1 MKSATGIHRHL
12 LTPNDVVT
20 QGPRVG
26 VVALVF
32 ALVSGS
38 MFLFFLSS
46 VSDAPAFR
54 DQGDEGTAQV
64 SQVHTLPGQDGWF
77 IEDDGSYGN
86 EAIYLAHSTEN
97 VAFLESSV
105 LLMVQTQENAD
116 VLRLDFE
123 GANPVIPEGL
133 GKLAHTSNYFHGND
147 SSCWQTGIR
156 NYRELLYKG
165 LYDGIDLH
173 YSSTARGLKSEFVV
187 SPGADPGAIRVH
199 YHGARSL
206 LLDDE
211 GNLCIWTGAGVVT
224 EERPCSYQVVDG
236 ERREIPTS
244 YRLEEELLS
253 FSLGTYDAKL
263 PLIIDPLVV
272 SSYVGGGDGDLGL
285 AVALDSD
292 NNVYVAGHTK
302 SGNFPTTP
310 GCFDDQKNA
319 SNDIVVFKMT
329 PDCKELLFSTLVGG
343 DAPEYGVS
351 IAVDQGN
358 NVYVTGDTRSSDFP
372 TSEGCFDDSYNGG
385 GNEAGDVFVFKLSPD
400 GSKLLY
406 STFIGGEGEDRGTGI
421 ALDDYNNSYLT
432 GHTNSTDFPTTPG
445 CFDDSL
451 GGNDQP
457 DTFVMKLDQ
466 NGSEL
471 VYSSF
476 VGGLDD
482 EGGIGVA
489 VDAGGVAHVTGTTR
503 SPDFPTTQNCF
514 DEAHNGDYDMFVFGM
529 NANGSWLV
537 YSSFVGGGGEDRA
550 DGIALDSLGRA
561 CVVGYT
567 LSQDFPT
574 TTGAYDGAHNG
585 KMDVVSFKLD
595 SDGTILLY
603 STFIGGSEDDYGK
616 GIAVDARDNVYVAGY
631 SFSPDFPLEP
641 GAGEAIRG
649 ELRDIFL
656 TTLDSGGSSLSYS
669 SLVGGSDMDFGWDV
683 AVGSNGRAYVA
694 GTSDS
699 DDIPITADCYDE
711 SFNGVQDVLVLGFE
725 FNLRPTATIDSVTPN
740 PGKPGN
746 TVFFYGNG
754 SDGDGMVVAY
764 EWYSSID
771 GYLSGQ
777 RAFNSSSLEEGRH
790 LISFRVKDN
799 NGSWSEEEQ
808 LVLQVADEGRDGFL
822 GFSQPGTVV
831 AALALVACALLLLF
845 VVATELGRY
854 WLQMLLLPLYTRLK
868 KEDVLSHE
876 LRGRIYQIIVSNPG
890 IHLRAILEEYQKDN
904 IPPLHISS
912 LVYHLDVL
920 TRNRFIRS
928 VSDGYRKR
936 FYMRGHPVEKS
947 LSELILARV
956 REYHTAHQQGITKRE
971 LAASFGVSEKVIG
984 TNLEKLSDKVYAKRE
999 KRFLRYYPLTG
1010 QEDNR
1015 L

>member
-1 MKSATGIHRHL
+1 MKSATGIHHL
-12 LTPNDVVT
+12 LTPNDLVT
-20 QGPRVG
+20 QGLRVG
-26 VVALVF
+26 VVVLVL

-38 MFLFFLSS
+38 IFLFFLSP
-46 VSDAPAFR
+46 VSAPPALP
-54 DQGDEGTAQV
+54 DQGDGEIALA

-77 IEDDGSYGN
+77 IEGDGSYGN
-86 EAIYLAHSTEN
+86 EAIYLTHSTET

-105 LLMVQTQENAD
+105 LIMTQNGENAN

-133 GKLAHTSNYFHGND
+133 GRLAHTSNYFHGND

-156 NYRELLYKG
+156 NYKELLYKG
-165 LYDGIDLH
+165 LYHGIDLH

-187 SPGADPGAIRVH
+187 SPRADPGAIRVH

-206 LLDDE
+206 QLDDG

-224 EERPCSYQVVDG
+224 EERPSSYQLVDG
-236 ERREIPTS
+236 ERSEVPS
-244 YRLEEELLS
+244 AYRLEGNLLS
-253 FSLGTYDAKL
+253 FTLGEYDPSH
-263 PLIIDPLVV
+263 PLIIDPLVA

-319 SNDIVVFKMT
+319 SNDIVIFKMT

-351 IAVDQGN
+351 IAVDEGR

-372 TSEGCFDDSYNGG
+372 TTEDCFDDSYNGG
-385 GNEAGDVFVFKLSPD
+385 GDEAGDAFVFKLSPD

-421 ALDDYNNSYLT
+421 ALDEDNNSYLT

-445 CFDDSL
+445 CFDDSFD
-451 GGNDQP
+451 GNGQP
-457 DTFVMKLDQ
+457 DAFVVKLDQ
-466 NGSEL
+466 NGSGF

-476 VGGLDD
+476 VGGSDD
-482 EGGIGVA
+482 EGGIGLA
-489 VDAGGVAHVTGTTR
+489 VDAGGVAHVTGATR
-503 SPDFPTTQNCF
+503 SQDFPTTGGCF
-514 DEAHNGDYDMFVFGM
+514 DDAHNGDYDVFVFGM
-529 NANGSWLV
+529 NPNGSRLV
-537 YSSFVGGGGEDRA
+537 YSSFVGGGDKDRA

-567 LSQDFPT
+567 LSGDFPT
-574 TTGAYDGAHNG
+574 TPGAYDGSHNG

-595 SDGTILLY
+595 RDGKTLLY

-616 GIAVDARDNVYVAGY
+616 GIAVDARDTVYVAGY
-631 SFSPDFPLEP
+631 GFSQDYPLVP
-641 GAGEAIRG
+641 GADEPIHG

-656 TTLDSGGSSLSYS
+656 TVLDPDGSSLSYS
-669 SLVGGSDMDFGWDV
+669 TKLGGSDMDFGWDV
-683 AVGSNGRAYVA
+683 AVGGNGRVYVA

-699 DDIPITADCYDE
+699 DDIPITAGCYDE
-711 SFNGVQDVLVLGFE
+711 SFNGIQDILLLAFE
-725 FNLRPTATIDSVTPN
+725 FNQRPTATIDSVTPN
-740 PGKPGN
+740 PCKAGD

-764 EWYSSID
+764 EWNSSID
-771 GYLSGQ
+771 GHLSGQ
-777 RAFNSSSLEEGRH
+777 RAFNSSSLTGGRH
-790 LISFRVKDN
+790 LIGFRVKDN
-799 NGSWSEEEQ
+799 NSSWSEEEQ
-808 LVLQVADEGRDGFL
+808 LILKVDDEDKDGFL

-831 AALALVACALLLLF
+831 VALGLGVCSLLLLF

-854 WLQMLLLPLYTRLK
+854 RLQLLLLPLYTRLK

-890 IHLRAILEEYQKDN
+890 IHLRAILEEYRKDN
-904 IPPLHISS
+904 TPPLHISG

-920 TRNRFIRS
+920 GRNRLIRS

-947 LSELILARV
+947 LPELILARV
-956 REYHTAHQQGITKRE
+956 REYHTAHKQGITKRE

-984 TNLEKLSDKVYAKRE
+984 TNLEKLTGKLHAKRE

-1010 QEDNR
+1010 REDNST
-1015 L
+1015 